1 MIADKSIRKI
11 EADPS
16 VAHHDLAAA
25 NRAVQ
30 GSNTI
35 AQVAGPGLAGL
46 LVQALGPPLA
56 IVADALSYLASALGV
71 LRGRARSSAP
81 PAPGEHEGGAGRG
94 LTVLFTNPYL
104 RALTIH
110 AALYNLAAQV
120 LTIDLVLWAIQG
132 RQVPPGAY
140 GLALSAAGFGAL
152 IGTLTALRLGDRLG
166 FGRAFAVSLLLS
178 CFVPLALAVF
188 LRSLKA
194 PGLAVSDSVATR

>member
-16 VAHHDLAAA
+16 VALLRRIRSLRWFAHVPSLVSDHDLAAA

-35 AQVAGPGLAGL
+35 AQVAGPGL
-46 LVQALGPPLA
+46 
-56 IVADALSYLASALGV
+56 
-71 LRGRARSSAP
+71 
-81 PAPGEHEGGAGRG
+81 
-94 LTVLFTNPYL
+94 
-104 RALTIH
+104 
-110 AALYNLAAQV
+110 
-120 LTIDLVLWAIQG
+120 VLWAIQG

-140 GLALSAAGFGAL
+140 GLALSAAGIGAL